1 MDTSGSFMGDGVA
14 GELGG
19 VKGKPASEAG
29 RSDP

>member
-1 MDTSGSFMGDGVA
+1 MVNSGSFMGGGLT
-14 GELGG
+14 GEIGG